1 MAQIQIEND
10 FLTSSFSILEEQPM
24 DMLLGNLF
32 DIFFVRFD
40 SNLYKSYGY
49 TYRNSMLCS
58 LVQAFLLMG
67 TNPSGFLHAL
77 KGSKAFNSDLLRIFT
92 QISDSR

>member
-40 SNLYKSYGY
+40 SNL
-49 TYRNSMLCS
+49 
-58 LVQAFLLMG
+58 
-67 TNPSGFLHAL
+67 
-77 KGSKAFNSDLLRIFT
+77 
-92 QISDSR
+92 